1 MATHG
6 KERRERKERR
16 SRTER
21 RTQQVP
27 VEAERRTGG
36 ERRAGFERRIE
47 LGTTSDQI
55 NAAIGLLTFAV
66 EKGVM
71 LDVDR
76 WVLETAITRLQIA
89 LAKLGEAAVPTPEQR

>member
-1 MATHG
+1 MATHR
-6 KERRERKERR
+6 KELRERKERR
-16 SRTER
+16 SGSER

-27 VEAERRTGG
+27 VEAERRESGDRRTGL
-36 ERRAGFERRIE
+36 ERRLG
-47 LGTTSDQI
+47 LGTTGDQI

-89 LAKLGEAAVPTPEQR
+89 LAKLREAAVPTPEQR